1 MKTKSS
7 LIIALAAL
15 ALAMAGCA
23 GGAGGYNMYSTS
35 DDLKLGEGLVK
46 QINAD
51 AKNYPKSKNE
61 GLRRYV
67 QSIVDEIVKS
77 PDIKYR
83 GVFKYRVE
91 LIENPTTINAFCCPG
106 GYIYV
111 YTGLLDFLTDE
122 ATLAAVLAHEIAHAE
137 CRHATQRMTS
147 QKGMESLVNLYKE
160 KNKNKT
166 TEALTTTF
174 TGLTSLANS
183 RENEYE
189 ADEFAFKYLRSTK
202 WYPGAILRFF
212 DKIKTRV
219 AASGGAFDALLS
231 THPMPQDRV
240 DRAIELIKKADI
252 DPAKESN
259 LLAKSYN
266 QKISGLSK

>member
-1 MKTKSS
+1 MKNKSC
-7 LIIALAAL
+7 IITAIAIVALAI
-15 ALAMAGCA
+15 AGCA

-35 DDLKLGEGLVK
+35 EDLKLGEGLVK

-51 AKNYPKSKNE
+51 SKNYPVSKNE
-61 GLRRYV
+61 GLRAYV
-67 QSIVDEIVKS
+67 QSIVDELIKS
-77 PDIKYR
+77 PEIKYR

-91 LIENPTTINAFCCPG
+91 IIENKSTINAFCCPG
-106 GYIYV
+106 GFIYV

-166 TEALTTTF
+166 TEAITTTF

-219 AASGGAFDALLS
+219 ASGGGAFDALLS
-231 THPMPQDRV
+231 THPLPQDRV
-240 DRAIELIKKADI
+240 DRAIELIKKANI
-252 DPAKESN
+252 DPPKESN
-259 LLAKSYN
+259 LSSKAYIQN
-266 QKISGLSK
+266 ISALLK